1 MRNNYPNTAIF
12 DYTFLGLGCGNSLL
26 LLEMERNGLLT
37 DKTILIIEPTN
48 KAVNDKTFCFWL
60 KPHLIVE
67 YGIVDLIEKEWSKVC
82 VGNEQ
87 IQTLGIYKYY
97 HIPSLSLYNKAKNTI
112 CNYNCVTIHE
122 SYIGNL
128 YKKGDLFVVGMNFI
142 RALFLIIVLQ
152 HILNP
157 IKMRLN
163 FFRVFMVG
171 K

>member
-1 MRNNYPNTAIF
+1 MKYNYPNTAIF

-82 VGNEQ
+82 IGNEHN
-87 IQTLGIYKYY
+87 QTLGIYKYY
-97 HIPSLSLYNKAKNTI
+97 HIPSLSL
-112 CNYNCVTIHE
+112 
-122 SYIGNL
+122 
-128 YKKGDLFVVGMNFI
+128 
-142 RALFLIIVLQ
+142 
-152 HILNP
+152 
-157 IKMRLN
+157 
-163 FFRVFMVG
+163 
-171 K
+171 